1 MRALLPGM
9 LILLLFFSFNTYAKE
24 CVVLLHGLA
33 RTAGAMEKMERA
45 LNEAGYIAVN
55 IDYPSREYAIEIL
68 APMVIPAALEKC
80 VEQKATPI
88 HFVTHSMGGIL
99 LRYYLQ
105 DQTIANLGRVVMMG
119 PPNQGSQVVDNL
131 KSVPG
136 FAAFNGPAGLQLGT
150 GDEDIPKK
158 LGAVNFE
165 LGVIAGTR
173 SINWMLSRYLPNPD
187 DGKVSVENTRVEGM
201 CALVTV
207 PVSHP
212 YLMKRKKVIKQVVSF
227 LKSGTFTGDAAQ
239 QIDCAA
245 QHHLPMCE
253 ANDCYSSTP
262 GS

>member
-1 MRALLPGM
+1 MRKLLPGM
-9 LILLLFFSFNTYAKE
+9 LILLLFFSFNTHAKE

-33 RTAGAMEKMERA
+33 RTAGAMEKMAKA
-45 LNEAGYIAVN
+45 LNEAGYVAVN
-55 IDYPSREYAIEIL
+55 IDYPSRDYAIEIL
-68 APMVIPAALEKC
+68 APMVVPAALGQC

-119 PPNQGSQVVDNL
+119 PPNQGSQVVDKL

-173 SINWMLSRYLPNPD
+173 SINWILSRYLPNPD
-187 DGKVSVENTRVEGM
+187 DGKVSVENTRVDGM

-207 PVSHP
+207 PVTHP
-212 YLMKRKKVIKQVVSF
+212 YLMKRKKVFKQVVSF
-227 LKSGTFTGDAAQ
+227 LENGTIFGEAAQ

-245 QHHLPMCE
+245 QKHLPMCE
-253 ANDCYSSTP
+253 GENCYSSTS
-262 GS
+262 GL